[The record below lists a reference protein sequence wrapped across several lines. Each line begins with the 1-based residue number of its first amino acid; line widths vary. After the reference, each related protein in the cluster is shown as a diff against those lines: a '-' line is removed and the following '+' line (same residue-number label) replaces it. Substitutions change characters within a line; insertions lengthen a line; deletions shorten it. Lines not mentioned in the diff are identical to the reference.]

1 MSADEGR
8 TGGYNNR
15 KTDLGTTAKG
25 QTAKDLV
32 RRAKHSALFGRM

>member
-8 TGGYNNR
+8 TGGYNHR
-15 KTDLGTTAKG
+15 KTALGTTAKG

-32 RRAKHSALFGRM
+32 RNAKHSRPFGRM